1 MGSQRLFEGICTQTI
16 SRVKYNKDVKI
27 RKADFSLMF
36 REAEHITRAK
46 REHHFSYSSTVM
58 ISIRAR
64 SFLLSEK
71 ERVTV
76 RVKVSVLSV

>member
-1 MGSQRLFEGICTQTI
+1 MNVLLVYHFVSNTTQNSLNFFGVHPERVGMQRARMRIDI
-16 SRVKYNKDVKI
+16 KI
-27 RKADFSLMF
+27 RFIAYL
-36 REAEHITRAK
+36 
-46 REHHFSYSSTVM
+46 SYSSTVM

-76 RVKVSVLSV
+76 RVRVSVLSV